1 MIIIQLAIILI
12 TAKIAGSISVKLG
25 QPSVLGQLIAGILI
39 GPAVFGFVE
48 GNDFIDEMSTL
59 GVIILMFI
67 AGLETDIKEFK
78 QNIKASTYVGFGGI
92 ILPLIAGYYSGV
104 LLGLGFYESIFFG
117 LVLTATSVSISVQSL
132 REMGKL
138 KTKEGMAI
146 LGAAVLD
153 DIVVIVLL
161 AVVMSFMGGDVSL
174 STVLLKKVVFFSIA
188 ILLMWKVIP
197 WTIRLLSRMAVP
209 QAPVGGA
216 LIICLLFAYFAEYN
230 GVAEIIGAYFA
241 GISIGTTDLGHK
253 IIEKVEV
260 VGYSLF
266 VPIFFVSIGF
276 SAQLNGVSEYL
287 WLIIGLSIMAI
298 LSKMVGSGL
307 GAKLAGYKW
316 KSSLQVGAGMVSRGE
331 VALILAALSIEHK
344 IIESQMFTVLIIVV
358 LVTTL
363 VTPPLLKIL
372 YQDKKVI
379 GEQQESSTVYSKV

>member
-344 IIESQMFTVLIIVV
+344 IIESQMFIVLIIVV

-363 VTPPLLKIL
+363 VTPSLLKIL

>member
-1 MIIIQLAIILI
+1 MIILQLAIILI

-39 GPAVFGFVE
+39 GPAVFGWIE
-48 GNDFIDEMSTL
+48 GNEFIDELSML

-78 QNIKASTYVGFGGI
+78 QNIKASTFVGFGGI

-153 DIVVIVLL
+153 DIIVIVLL

-174 STVLLKKVVFFSIA
+174 SAVLLKKIVFFSVS
-188 ILLMWKVIP
+188 ILLMWKVVP
-197 WTIRLLSRMAVP
+197 WIIRLLSRMSIP

-216 LIICLLFAYFAEYN
+216 LIICFLFAYFAEYN

-241 GISIGTTDLGHK
+241 GISIGSTSLGHK
-253 IIEKVEV
+253 IMEKVEV
-260 VGYSLF
+260 VGYSIF

-276 SAQLNGVSEYL
+276 SAQLSGVSQYF
-287 WLIIGLSIMAI
+287 WLIIGLSIIAI
-298 LSKMVGSGL
+298 LSKLIGSGV

-316 KSSLQVGAGMVSRGE
+316 KNSLQVGAGMVSRGE
-331 VALILAALSIEHK
+331 VALILAALSIEQN

-358 LVTTL
+358 LITTII
-363 VTPPLLKIL
+363 TPPLLKFL
-372 YQDKKVI
+372 YQDKKEI
-379 GEQQESSTVYSKV
+379 GEQEKYAFYQKM